1 MSTLKKALF
10 IDRDGTLLVEPA
22 DEQIDSLE
30 KFAFVP
36 GAISALKSLTGL
48 DYELVMV
55 SNQDGLG
62 TPAFPTETF
71 LPCQNLLLNTLE
83 GEGIHFDNILI
94 DKTFPYENAPTRKPG
109 TGLLGAYLDGSY
121 DLGESYVI
129 GDRDSDLQLAENLGA
144 QALQVGP
151 MSWAEIAETI
161 RPGHSRPEN
170 PRDGHHPDA
179 GPGRKGPF
187 RHRYRPAFLRPY
199 AGADSASRR
208 GQSPPSLPGRSGG
221 G

>member
-144 QALQVGP
+144 QALQVAFFKLSRCFWVGA
-151 MSWAEIAETI
+151 MVNTSCIVCGFKLYENSIARCERFFLPTFLRDFCAI
-161 RPGHSRPEN
+161 FARFLQIGRKKSRPF
-170 PRDGHHPDA
+170 
-179 GPGRKGPF
+179 GR
-187 RHRYRPAFLRPY
+187 
-199 AGADSASRR
+199 
-208 GQSPPSLPGRSGG
+208 
-221 G
+221 